1 MFQLNFSLMLPNMM
15 CRIYTDYTIT
25 PLSDDL
31 DLSHMQRQKS
41 NMENNIKNV
50 LHHQICPGP

>member
-1 MFQLNFSLMLPNMM
+1 M

-50 LHHQICPGP
+50 LHHQICPGPWSCQGEYVKEIM